1 MTSGM
6 EPIDDLEWEEVSSIN
21 NYALFMGHMSM
32 AVKGL
37 GYLLVLWTTVILL
50 GGFVSILGKKDFWCL
65 TIITLVQTAGVSDIF
80 LNEKLRYTWRS
91 FLGFFSATDTLETER
106 GAISWF
112 YGRSRSRSYYLNNLV
127 VVVIWLLH
135 LFVFATI
142 ICPLAVLYMFGLIIT
157 TAISA
162 CRLIQHDYRGEV
174 NNGGANLKSALKFV
188 YSIALLQGVL
198 FCYRF
203 TLCYEQK
210 RLVDLVVNK
219 YRFVTSLSESVMAYM
234 QETMIGCEKD
244 PSFVKGRNLV
254 TYAVGLTKSGSP
266 DGFLSG
272 VRILDSLLN
281 TPMYK
286 YNFFLEVE
294 VEVEE
299 QKAMVK
305 QLLLSASYSQDGG
318 LHTLLQSLDC
328 TRAYNAEA
336 REHAARI
343 VAHLAGDLHLEQFP
357 QGIHCIA
364 SLLEG
369 PPKDCDGNI
378 PVNYR
383 ELMLQ
388 GLSILMKLAAHE
400 DCQRSINKTEGLLA
414 KIMAPL
420 RSGLLNHNDDP
431 NSAWFR
437 TVHAS
442 MVVIL
447 RLVDAPGQ
455 TGKELRRKIS
465 GDVEAMASME
475 RILGCQGCGL
485 GSFHDSSLFMQALD
499 IYTRMHEHTLSNIVT
514 REYFIE
520 KLLLIFTHKV
530 YKEANIIFGLAV
542 VGEKLATLCS
552 HGKANAKL
560 ILQVKDDVVGDL
572 TKILVQDRYP
582 KEYRISTAQILEQ
595 LCVHHTDDDEYIQS
609 LKEALKVKSPEVLV
623 RTLRAESVDRQMLA
637 AVLSLIVTMTRNL
650 MDAEDLP
657 PLIDAINRAANG
669 FSILTELQSMVTK
682 LSMKSKVTIVNRLN
696 TLKLITEIFILIVRH
711 GSRYTVE
718 EAENLIK
725 SLLKAARNMSEI
737 EDIMVISG
745 CSSSLKTL
753 GSLVK
758 EAEELLPRA
767 RASEMEVIIEHPSC
781 VNRNQIN

>member
-1 MTSGM
+1 M
-6 EPIDDLEWEEVSSIN
+6 
-21 NYALFMGHMSM
+21 
-32 AVKGL
+32 
-37 GYLLVLWTTVILL
+37 
-50 GGFVSILGKKDFWCL
+50 
-65 TIITLVQTAGVSDIF
+65 
-80 LNEKLRYTWRS
+80 
-91 FLGFFSATDTLETER
+91 
-106 GAISWF
+106 
-112 YGRSRSRSYYLNNLV
+112 
-127 VVVIWLLH
+127 
-135 LFVFATI
+135 
-142 ICPLAVLYMFGLIIT
+142 
-157 TAISA
+157 
-162 CRLIQHDYRGEV
+162 
-174 NNGGANLKSALKFV
+174 
-188 YSIALLQGVL
+188 
-198 FCYRF
+198 
-203 TLCYEQK
+203 
-210 RLVDLVVNK
+210 VNK
-219 YRFVTSLSESVMAYM
+219 YRFVASLSESVMAYM
-234 QETMIGCEKD
+234 RETMIGCEKD

-266 DGFLSG
+266 DDFLSG

-328 TRAYNAEA
+328 TRADNAEA
-336 REHAARI
+336 RERAARI

-369 PPKDCDGNI
+369 PPKDYDGNI

-400 DCQRSINKTEGLLA
+400 DCQRSINKTEGMLA

-431 NSAWFR
+431 NSAWYR
-437 TVHAS
+437 TVRAS

-447 RLVDAPGQ
+447 WLVDAPGQ

-499 IYTRMHEHTLSNIVT
+499 IYTRMHEHTLSNIATT

-520 KLLLIFTHKV
+520 KLLLIFTHQV
-530 YKEANIIFGLAV
+530 HKEANIIFGLAV

-552 HGKANAKL
+552 HGKANAKI

-582 KEYRISTAQILEQ
+582 KEYRISATQILEQ

-609 LKEALKVKSPEVLV
+609 LKEALKVKSPEV
-623 RTLRAESVDRQMLA
+623 
-637 AVLSLIVTMTRNL
+637 
-650 MDAEDLP
+650 
-657 PLIDAINRAANG
+657 
-669 FSILTELQSMVTK
+669 
-682 LSMKSKVTIVNRLN
+682 
-696 TLKLITEIFILIVRH
+696 
-711 GSRYTVE
+711 
-718 EAENLIK
+718 
-725 SLLKAARNMSEI
+725 
-737 EDIMVISG
+737 
-745 CSSSLKTL
+745 
-753 GSLVK
+753 
-758 EAEELLPRA
+758 
-767 RASEMEVIIEHPSC
+767 
-781 VNRNQIN
+781 